1 MTFQNPYWN
10 SYGGVPP
17 GSSWGHF
24 WRTSKFRKTH
34 FSEKGPKF
42 EIKLQISRL
51 QYDLAPKLGLSG
63 VRGPS
68 KFQKISEKN
77 LKKLSEKQNRKK
89 TLVIFGQ
96 GPKRA
101 LRRVSSSKKSALE
114 NPGACVFTTSH
125 YTSVPPTLRIS
136 IFHCFWCFSNF
147 CLTTDIILKH
157 IGIWVPEVDRAQS
170 GPVLHPIL

>member
-68 KFQKISEKN
+68 KFQKISEKS

-114 NPGACVFTTSH
+114 NPGACVSLH
-125 YTSVPPTLRIS
+125 
-136 IFHCFWCFSNF
+136 
-147 CLTTDIILKH
+147 LTTPRCRPHRGFRFFTVFDVFPTFVWQRIL
-157 IGIWVPEVDRAQS
+157 S
-170 GPVLHPIL
+170 